1 MAKKSTTNSTRK
13 ATAPKKGTKVKK
25 AAASPK
31 KVSPQQEKLNSLNYI
46 DGKKSVEEIKKLEK
60 LVGIKETN
68 PYGTTSLEVLEA
80 KLKDMNMWEMQEFA
94 VKVGVFPSGTR
105 TGLKSK
111 LCKEFESYNKGKGRH
126 IILPSAK
133 QVGGHLTPE
142 QLSKVLELTKKG
154 L

>member
-25 AAASPK
+25 ARASKKAASNK
-31 KVSPQQEKLNSLNYI
+31 DKLKELNYI
-46 DGKKSVEEIKKLEK
+46 DGKKTVEQIKKLEK
-60 LVGIKETN
+60 LVGIRETN

-80 KLKDMNMWEMQEFA
+80 KMADMNMWELQEFA

-105 TGLKSK
+105 TSLKSK
-111 LCKEFESYNKGKGRH
+111 LCKEFEAYNKGKMRH
-126 IILPSAK
+126 IIMPPAK
-133 QVGGHLTPE
+133 QVGDHLSPE
-142 QLSKVLELTKKG
+142 QRSKLLDITKKG